1 MSTRVYRRSILFAT
15 ILFALFAPRPARAQD
30 PTDLPLDYL
39 FKGIHEWELQHHEA
53 RLQDEINR
61 GDAVRVNRDL
71 NRISSTI
78 WYDRGGDFG
87 VQRYALSV
95 GVYEFRSSGA
105 GWGLVKLRPMPS
117 ST

>member
-15 ILFALFAPRPARAQD
+15 LLLASIAPRPAGAQD
-30 PTDLPLDYL
+30 PTDLPLDFL
-39 FKGIHEWELQHHEA
+39 FKGIHEWELQYNQT
-53 RLQDEINR
+53 RLQNDINR
-61 GDAVRVNRDL
+61 GAAAGVNRDL

-117 ST
+117 SN